1 MPVERT
7 KLLIVGAGQYAQVV
21 RDIAISLECYAE
33 IAFVDDRVPLEGDII
48 GRTADLEALHG
59 RFAHAIVAIG
69 NPALRRELTERLLD
83 LGYEVPVLV
92 HPRGWVSPTA
102 TVAPGCVVEAS
113 SVINAYVALGTATLV
128 CAGAVVNHNAVVGP
142 YCQIDCNATV
152 PARGNVPENTKLSAG
167 TVFQV

>member
-1 MPVERT
+1 MPIKNP
-7 KLLIVGAGQYAQVV
+7 KLLIIGAGQYAQVV

-33 IAFVDDRVPLEGDII
+33 IAFVDDHAPLVGEVI

-69 NPALRRELTERLLD
+69 NPALRRELTERLLA
-83 LGYEVPVLV
+83 LGYKVPVLI

-102 TVAPGCVVEAS
+102 TVAPGCVIEAS
-113 SVINAYVALGTATLV
+113 AVVNAHASLGTATLV
-128 CAGAVVNHNAVVGP
+128 CAGAVVNHNAVVGA

-152 PARGNVPENTKLSAG
+152 PARSNVPENTKLPAG
-167 TVFQV
+167 TVFE